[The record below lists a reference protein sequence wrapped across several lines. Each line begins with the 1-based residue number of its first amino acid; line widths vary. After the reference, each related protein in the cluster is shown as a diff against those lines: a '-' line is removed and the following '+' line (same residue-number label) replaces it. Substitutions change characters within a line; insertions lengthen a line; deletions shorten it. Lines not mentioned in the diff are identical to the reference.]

1 MVERTRALFMVETG
15 EAMLRAHYADV
26 RLIDASTTMEATADE
41 IRNYVANSVAHRD
54 LADLVP
60 RVRRDDPDHRVD
72 GDLRRLKRRVARRPR
87 GCRPR

>member
-1 MVERTRALFMVETG
+1 MVERTRALLMVETG

-60 RVRRDDPDHRVD
+60 AFD
-72 GDLRRLKRRVARRPR
+72 GTIPITASTAIFVASNAA
-87 GCRPR
+87 